1 MPVRNLTAL
10 SLLAAL
16 LPLSP
21 YGHGAMEDAVDV
33 LAAGRLSAVS
43 IGALSTN
50 RTSTVALEA
59 SADVS
64 ADLSVAGT
72 ASFARGVARLPP
84 APGLPMGAHTNVGH
98 AAEGTPRPAWWTE
111 LGVLDPSAEPN
122 DFALA
127 VQGQVKWIASRAAH
141 GLGEAGALAGGSGPA
156 CSALAAAFTPSNNAL
171 PVTLGQLKATAAP
184 FWARLAELA
193 PSSAPPPW
201 AGEAAPQDFALVNVG
216 QVKAAFSFELPPP
229 QVDSDVDTD
238 GDGLTDVRERE
249 LGTDPTRTDTDGDG
263 LGDGY
268 EVAGGTNP
276 LVADTDGDGLSDGL
290 EAAYCSNPLVADTD
304 GDGLADGRE
313 AEIGTSPTRADTD
326 GDGLSDSAELA
337 AGTDPLNPDTDDDGL
352 PDGRELDLGTDPL
365 VADTDGDGVPDGWEV
380 EDGSNPLAVDT
391 DGDGLTDGEERV
403 FGSSPILADTDGD
416 GLLDP
421 EEQRLGT
428 FPDVADTDG
437 DGLTDWEEVGLV
449 RVLETNSW
457 VRADAYVFAVAR
469 SDGDA
474 LGEGAWTAPLPRPF
488 ALGGA
493 VYDRVVLD
501 VDGKVHLVPTNGTP
515 VQAGGPPGADG
526 LESGTGDIV
535 VAPYWGDLELRPD
548 PVRGI
553 SPSIRVGRC
562 DSNDLAVVEYQ
573 SVGLAGGADGDA
585 ALICQIVLQ
594 EGKDFPIRF
603 CYRSVPPASNA
614 SGIVV
619 GVFDRSRPG
628 RAGGAVRQEL
638 VWSRDGGVDVGGG
651 LSLGFRLGTGTDPT
665 RADTDGDGLEDGAEV
680 AAGTDPLNPDTD
692 GDGLPDGAEVESGA
706 SPFLADT
713 DGDGMPDAWEV
724 RHGLNP
730 NRAADAG
737 LDADNDGLPNLR
749 EFQLGTSPVLRDTDG
764 DGIPDRD
771 EVDRL
776 GTSPVL
782 VDTDGDGLDD
792 GYEQLNGLSMLDP
805 DTDHDGLPD
814 GWEVRYGFDPK
825 KAEGAGSGTGDSDLD
840 GLSNVQ
846 EYALGTSPRAM
857 DTDGDGLDD
866 GEEVGCLRRWID
878 DGDPLAV
885 AGTDGWTAVGTRDDQ
900 CVGGTVLA
908 FGEPLKFRGGRLD
921 GVLCQ
926 WSGVLLV
933 GDDADLSAP
942 VPDTPADLSAA
953 GNVSGAALVVAPF
966 WRARRVGDPPL
977 SVSAFRRGP
986 AGNPE
991 YAVRYDGYLAD
1002 GTNALSFQV
1011 TLSFTGGVFRC
1022 AKIQY
1027 SPDRPVWEGTNA
1039 SVGARN
1045 NLAGKGWS
1053 ACFRTP
1059 FLLSRYDALHFFP
1072 GLGTDPLVAD
1082 TDGDGLADGAELA
1095 LGADPL
1101 QPDTDGDGMDDG
1113 WEARHGLDPAVA
1125 DSPDADP
1132 DGDGLTNA
1140 EECVWGTDPL
1150 NPDTDGDGVPDGVEV
1165 GVVPRGGGSAVAAR
1179 VAPRSSTGPGYSD
1192 PTDPDDNGEPGSRVL
1207 AVVRFGDPSGSHS
1220 EKYRLEV
1227 SCVSGGGGSLS
1238 RINQNYGVC
1247 ESQPLLL
1254 VPGGVYEIRLHHAGT
1269 DPQWGTPDYD
1279 YELVLVESPAGA
1291 VLRDP
1296 SGLFGSHYDVGAG
1309 SFGAGRVAR
1318 LYVPDADGKFPGGG
1332 GGGGGGGGQGGGGGG
1347 GGDDGDDDDG
1357 DAPPSW
1363 PPDGDDDESSSQP
1376 PDDPPKDPEDDD
1388 PPTSAPKLK
1397 VTFNGERESVVGSG
1411 GTATPAQFSLTASG
1425 GGRAATLQITAEG
1438 LERVRDAER
1447 GGNVFISSTPVSV
1460 PARQPYEKTFSCT
1473 GAVPGVVRIT
1483 CTLTPSGATIPLTR
1497 TAALYVLGE
1506 PRLVFDY
1513 DRDGKIDAAD
1523 TAKARDG
1530 RTTFRFWV
1538 NDDSDGGDVC
1548 SGRDYTDDRPGGP
1561 LLPDHLDFWVNGRRD
1576 LVDFAPVW
1584 IDLSDV
1590 FPAGVPARFRDGV
1603 EWKLRSPCLNAVWTS
1618 LGPGEAGSF
1627 QRTES
1632 GDGGFGPSLA
1642 RPARR
1647 AWTVSLSE
1655 GVSLAKKAP
1664 AFERLLRG
1672 GEGGVFLV
1680 EGSREGTELAVEGTF
1695 RAGGSSR
1702 QVADGRA
1709 KVNVSSVSKMYRRL
1723 NLRAAIP
1730 GGEEDGEE
1738 SLGNPENWPDAER
1751 GSPGH
1756 VVLVHG
1762 FNVNPEEAE
1771 SAAAETFKRLWQ
1783 SGLDSAFTSV
1793 TWFGNEGQFDTY
1805 VLGTVSLA
1813 YYANALHAFETAPFL
1828 ARRLNA
1834 LPGPKTVVA
1843 HSLGN
1848 VLVSSA
1854 IKDHGLACARYC
1866 MLNAAV
1872 ASEAYDGGARSA
1884 GMVDP
1889 EWVNVPP
1896 RFRATGWHAL
1906 FDGEAFAGDLRRTL
1920 AWRGRFAGIPNA
1932 VNFYSASED
1941 VVGNVLSGSVVA
1953 AQSVWVA
1960 QERLKGTVAMW
1971 ALDVVPGSSIVCEGG
1986 WGVNARYA
1994 VDSCWYVSGPG
2005 FKTNMVHGMSD
2016 VQAITNSLFTPFG
2029 IEEEGMRGTAVF
2041 TGAGS
2046 AHGALSHRDWLRA
2059 RFLAD
2064 AIPAESGAVGANA
2077 LGVSGITDVQLDAD
2091 CIANTDK
2098 WPAKRKSSENGVV
2111 RFRWEHSDFKN
2122 VAYFFVYK
2130 LFDRIVG
2137 KNSN

>member
-1 MPVRNLTAL
+1 MPMRNLTAL

-21 YGHGAMEDAVDV
+21 YSHGEVEDAVDV

-72 ASFARGVARLPP
+72 ASFARGVAHLPP

-216 QVKAAFSFELPPP
+216 QVKAAFSFELPLP

-304 GDGLADGRE
+304 GDGLLDGRE

-391 DGDGLTDGEERV
+391 DGDGLTDGEERE

-594 EGKDFPIRF
+594 EGTDFPIRF

-638 VWSRDGGVDVGGG
+638 VWSRDGGVDVEGG

-730 NRAADAG
+730 NRAADADF
-737 LDADNDGLPNLR
+737 DADRDGLSNLR

-764 DGIPDRD
+764 GGISDRD
-771 EVDRL
+771 EISD
-776 GTSPVL
+776 GTDPTL

-792 GYEQLNGLSMLDP
+792 GYERQNCLSATNP
-805 DTDHDGLPD
+805 DSDYDGLPD
-814 GWEVRYGFDPK
+814 GWEVRYGLNPRDPTG
-825 KAEGAGSGTGDSDLD
+825 EDGGARDYDGD
-840 GLSNVQ
+840 GLSNAQ
-846 EYALGTSPRAM
+846 EYALGTNPRVR
-857 DTDGDGLDD
+857 DTDGDGVDD
-866 GEEVGCLRRWID
+866 GEEVGCLRTRARLPQEE
-878 DGDPLAV
+878 PLAV
-885 AGTDGWTAVGTRDDQ
+885 AGADGWTPVEAWDDPEA
-900 CVGGTVLA
+900 GGVVFA
-908 FGEPLKFRGGRLD
+908 FDEPLRLHREWMD

-926 WSGVLLV
+926 WNGVLLL
-933 GDDADLSAP
+933 GAGGAALSGPAPDA
-942 VPDTPADLSAA
+942 PADLSA
-953 GNVSGAALVVAPF
+953 GPVSDAALVVAPL
-966 WRARRVGDPPL
+966 WRARAEDDPLPA
-977 SVSAFRRGP
+977 VSAFRRGP
-986 AGNPE
+986 AGSPQ
-991 YAVRYDGYLAD
+991 YAVRYDGYPVG
-1002 GTNALSFQV
+1002 GTNAVSFQA
-1011 TLSFTGGVFRC
+1011 TFSFTCGVFRC
-1022 AKIQY
+1022 AEVAY
-1027 SPDRPVWEGTNA
+1027 GPDVPVWSGTNA
-1039 SVGARN
+1039 SVGVRD
-1045 NLAGKGWS
+1045 NLAGRGWS
-1053 ACFRTP
+1053 ECFFRP
-1059 FLLSRYDALHFFP
+1059 VSLPEVRCRQFFP

-1165 GVVPRGGGSAVAAR
+1165 TGGGIPLWR
-1179 VAPRSSTGPGYSD
+1179 VR
-1192 PTDPDDNGEPGSRVL
+1192 
-1207 AVVRFGDPSGSHS
+1207 
-1220 EKYRLEV
+1220 
-1227 SCVSGGGGSLS
+1227 
-1238 RINQNYGVC
+1238 
-1247 ESQPLLL
+1247 
-1254 VPGGVYEIRLHHAGT
+1254 
-1269 DPQWGTPDYD
+1269 
-1279 YELVLVESPAGA
+1279 AGA
-1291 VLRDP
+1291 ASP
-1296 SGLFGSHYDVGAG
+1296 IPPGPCGAPTRTRT
-1309 SFGAGRVAR
+1309 A
-1318 LYVPDADGKFPGGG
+1318 FP
-1332 GGGGGGGGQGGGGGG
+1332 
-1347 GGDDGDDDDG
+1347 
-1357 DAPPSW
+1357 
-1363 PPDGDDDESSSQP
+1363 
-1376 PDDPPKDPEDDD
+1376 
-1388 PPTSAPKLK
+1388 TH
-1397 VTFNGERESVVGSG
+1397 GSG
-1411 GTATPAQFSLTASG
+1411 GTASTRATPPTP
-1425 GGRAATLQITAEG
+1425 R
-1438 LERVRDAER
+1438 
-1447 GGNVFISSTPVSV
+1447 STP
-1460 PARQPYEKTFSCT
+1460 T
-1473 GAVPGVVRIT
+1473 
-1483 CTLTPSGATIPLTR
+1483 
-1497 TAALYVLGE
+1497 
-1506 PRLVFDY
+1506 
-1513 DRDGKIDAAD
+1513 
-1523 TAKARDG
+1523 
-1530 RTTFRFWV
+1530 
-1538 NDDSDGGDVC
+1538 
-1548 SGRDYTDDRPGGP
+1548 
-1561 LLPDHLDFWVNGRRD
+1561 
-1576 LVDFAPVW
+1576 
-1584 IDLSDV
+1584 
-1590 FPAGVPARFRDGV
+1590 
-1603 EWKLRSPCLNAVWTS
+1603 
-1618 LGPGEAGSF
+1618 
-1627 QRTES
+1627 
-1632 GDGGFGPSLA
+1632 
-1642 RPARR
+1642 
-1647 AWTVSLSE
+1647 
-1655 GVSLAKKAP
+1655 
-1664 AFERLLRG
+1664 
-1672 GEGGVFLV
+1672 
-1680 EGSREGTELAVEGTF
+1680 
-1695 RAGGSSR
+1695 
-1702 QVADGRA
+1702 
-1709 KVNVSSVSKMYRRL
+1709 
-1723 NLRAAIP
+1723 
-1730 GGEEDGEE
+1730 
-1738 SLGNPENWPDAER
+1738 
-1751 GSPGH
+1751 
-1756 VVLVHG
+1756 
-1762 FNVNPEEAE
+1762 
-1771 SAAAETFKRLWQ
+1771 
-1783 SGLDSAFTSV
+1783 
-1793 TWFGNEGQFDTY
+1793 
-1805 VLGTVSLA
+1805 GTVSPTWR
-1813 YYANALHAFETAPFL
+1813 NTSTA
-1828 ARRLNA
+1828 RCR
-1834 LPGPKTVVA
+1834 
-1843 HSLGN
+1843 
-1848 VLVSSA
+1848 
-1854 IKDHGLACARYC
+1854 
-1866 MLNAAV
+1866 
-1872 ASEAYDGGARSA
+1872 ASG
-1884 GMVDP
+1884 
-1889 EWVNVPP
+1889 
-1896 RFRATGWHAL
+1896 T
-1906 FDGEAFAGDLRRTL
+1906 RT
-1920 AWRGRFAGIPNA
+1920 
-1932 VNFYSASED
+1932 
-1941 VVGNVLSGSVVA
+1941 
-1953 AQSVWVA
+1953 
-1960 QERLKGTVAMW
+1960 
-1971 ALDVVPGSSIVCEGG
+1971 
-1986 WGVNARYA
+1986 
-1994 VDSCWYVSGPG
+1994 
-2005 FKTNMVHGMSD
+2005 
-2016 VQAITNSLFTPFG
+2016 
-2029 IEEEGMRGTAVF
+2029 GTAWTTGRRCGGVPTRTTRP
-2041 TGAGS
+2041 TGAPRLPS
-2046 AHGALSHRDWLRA
+2046 TPGAS
-2059 RFLAD
+2059 
-2064 AIPAESGAVGANA
+2064 
-2077 LGVSGITDVQLDAD
+2077 
-2091 CIANTDK
+2091 
-2098 WPAKRKSSENGVV
+2098 
-2111 RFRWEHSDFKN
+2111 
-2122 VAYFFVYK
+2122 
-2130 LFDRIVG
+2130 
-2137 KNSN
+2137 

>member
-1 MPVRNLTAL
+1 MPMRNLTTL

-21 YGHGAMEDAVDV
+21 YGHGAMEDTVDV

-84 APGLPMGAHTNVGH
+84 APGLPMGAHTNVGRT
-98 AAEGTPRPAWWTE
+98 AEGTPRPAWWTE

-290 EAAYCSNPLVADTD
+290 EAAYCTNPLVADTD
-304 GDGLADGRE
+304 GDGLLDGRE

-391 DGDGLTDGEERV
+391 DGDGLTDGEERE

-416 GLLDP
+416 GIPDP

-437 DGLTDWEEVGLV
+437 DGL
-449 RVLETNSW
+449 
-457 VRADAYVFAVAR
+457 
-469 SDGDA
+469 SDGREA
-474 LGEGAWTAPLPRPF
+474 
-488 ALGGA
+488 
-493 VYDRVVLD
+493 
-501 VDGKVHLVPTNGTP
+501 
-515 VQAGGPPGADG
+515 
-526 LESGTGDIV
+526 
-535 VAPYWGDLELRPD
+535 EL
-548 PVRGI
+548 
-553 SPSIRVGRC
+553 
-562 DSNDLAVVEYQ
+562 
-573 SVGLAGGADGDA
+573 
-585 ALICQIVLQ
+585 
-594 EGKDFPIRF
+594 
-603 CYRSVPPASNA
+603 
-614 SGIVV
+614 
-619 GVFDRSRPG
+619 
-628 RAGGAVRQEL
+628 
-638 VWSRDGGVDVGGG
+638 
-651 LSLGFRLGTGTDPT
+651 GTDPT

-730 NRAADAG
+730 NRAADAV

-814 GWEVRYGFDPK
+814 GWEVRYSFDPK

-878 DGDPLAV
+878 DGAPLAV

-1059 FLLSRYDALHFFP
+1059 FLLSRCDALHFFP

-1082 TDGDGLADGAELA
+1082 TDGDGL
-1095 LGADPL
+1095 
-1101 QPDTDGDGMDDG
+1101 
-1113 WEARHGLDPAVA
+1113 
-1125 DSPDADP
+1125 
-1132 DGDGLTNA
+1132 
-1140 EECVWGTDPL
+1140 
-1150 NPDTDGDGVPDGVEV
+1150 
-1165 GVVPRGGGSAVAAR
+1165 
-1179 VAPRSSTGPGYSD
+1179 
-1192 PTDPDDNGEPGSRVL
+1192 
-1207 AVVRFGDPSGSHS
+1207 
-1220 EKYRLEV
+1220 
-1227 SCVSGGGGSLS
+1227 
-1238 RINQNYGVC
+1238 
-1247 ESQPLLL
+1247 
-1254 VPGGVYEIRLHHAGT
+1254 
-1269 DPQWGTPDYD
+1269 
-1279 YELVLVESPAGA
+1279 
-1291 VLRDP
+1291 
-1296 SGLFGSHYDVGAG
+1296 
-1309 SFGAGRVAR
+1309 
-1318 LYVPDADGKFPGGG
+1318 
-1332 GGGGGGGGQGGGGGG
+1332 
-1347 GGDDGDDDDG
+1347 
-1357 DAPPSW
+1357 
-1363 PPDGDDDESSSQP
+1363 
-1376 PDDPPKDPEDDD
+1376 
-1388 PPTSAPKLK
+1388 
-1397 VTFNGERESVVGSG
+1397 
-1411 GTATPAQFSLTASG
+1411 
-1425 GGRAATLQITAEG
+1425 
-1438 LERVRDAER
+1438 
-1447 GGNVFISSTPVSV
+1447 
-1460 PARQPYEKTFSCT
+1460 
-1473 GAVPGVVRIT
+1473 
-1483 CTLTPSGATIPLTR
+1483 
-1497 TAALYVLGE
+1497 
-1506 PRLVFDY
+1506 
-1513 DRDGKIDAAD
+1513 
-1523 TAKARDG
+1523 
-1530 RTTFRFWV
+1530 
-1538 NDDSDGGDVC
+1538 
-1548 SGRDYTDDRPGGP
+1548 
-1561 LLPDHLDFWVNGRRD
+1561 
-1576 LVDFAPVW
+1576 
-1584 IDLSDV
+1584 
-1590 FPAGVPARFRDGV
+1590 
-1603 EWKLRSPCLNAVWTS
+1603 
-1618 LGPGEAGSF
+1618 
-1627 QRTES
+1627 
-1632 GDGGFGPSLA
+1632 
-1642 RPARR
+1642 
-1647 AWTVSLSE
+1647 
-1655 GVSLAKKAP
+1655 
-1664 AFERLLRG
+1664 
-1672 GEGGVFLV
+1672 
-1680 EGSREGTELAVEGTF
+1680 
-1695 RAGGSSR
+1695 
-1702 QVADGRA
+1702 ADGRA

-1730 GGEEDGEE
+1730 GGKADGEE
-1738 SLGNPENWPDAER
+1738 SLGDPENWPDAEH

-1941 VVGNVLSGSVVA
+1941 VVGNVLSGRVVA

-2029 IEEEGMRGTAVF
+2029 IEEEGMHGTAVF

-2046 AHGALSHRDWLRA
+2046 AHGDLSHRDWLRA

-2064 AIPAESGAVGANA
+2064 AIPAESGAAGANHINA
-2077 LGVSGITDVQLDAD
+2077 FGANGNVRLDAD

>member
-1 MPVRNLTAL
+1 MPMRNLTAL

-21 YGHGAMEDAVDV
+21 YSHGAMEDAVDV

-84 APGLPMGAHTNVGH
+84 APGLPMGAHTNVGRT
-98 AAEGTPRPAWWTE
+98 AEGTPRPAWWTE

-304 GDGLADGRE
+304 GDGLLDGRE

-391 DGDGLTDGEERV
+391 DGDGLTDGEERE

-416 GLLDP
+416 GIPDP

-437 DGLTDWEEVGLV
+437 DGL
-449 RVLETNSW
+449 
-457 VRADAYVFAVAR
+457 
-469 SDGDA
+469 SDGREA
-474 LGEGAWTAPLPRPF
+474 
-488 ALGGA
+488 
-493 VYDRVVLD
+493 
-501 VDGKVHLVPTNGTP
+501 
-515 VQAGGPPGADG
+515 
-526 LESGTGDIV
+526 
-535 VAPYWGDLELRPD
+535 EL
-548 PVRGI
+548 
-553 SPSIRVGRC
+553 
-562 DSNDLAVVEYQ
+562 
-573 SVGLAGGADGDA
+573 
-585 ALICQIVLQ
+585 
-594 EGKDFPIRF
+594 
-603 CYRSVPPASNA
+603 
-614 SGIVV
+614 
-619 GVFDRSRPG
+619 
-628 RAGGAVRQEL
+628 
-638 VWSRDGGVDVGGG
+638 
-651 LSLGFRLGTGTDPT
+651 GTDPT

-814 GWEVRYGFDPK
+814 GWEVRYSFDPK

-878 DGDPLAV
+878 DGAPLAV

-1059 FLLSRYDALHFFP
+1059 FLLSRCDALHFFP

-1332 GGGGGGGGQGGGGGG
+1332 QGGGGGG

-1357 DAPPSW
+1357 DADAPPSW

-1483 CTLTPSGATIPLTR
+1483 CTLTPNGATIPLTR
-1497 TAALYVLGE
+1497 TATLYVLGE

-1523 TAKARDG
+1523 TTKARSG

-1632 GDGGFGPSLA
+1632 AGDGGFGPSLA

-1695 RAGGSSR
+1695 RAGGSDR

-1738 SLGNPENWPDAER
+1738 SLGDPENWPDAEH

-1872 ASEAYDGGARSA
+1872 ASEAYDEGARSA
-1884 GMVDP
+1884 GMVDL

-2029 IEEEGMRGTAVF
+2029 IEEEGMHGTAVF

-2046 AHGALSHRDWLRA
+2046 AHGALTHREWLRA

-2091 CIANTDK
+2091 CIANADK
-2098 WPAKRKSSENGVV
+2098 WPKKKNGNPV
-2111 RFRWEHSDFKN
+2111 WEHSDFKN
-2122 VAYFFVYK
+2122 VAYFFVYG
-2130 LFDRIVG
+2130 LFDRLVG

>member
-84 APGLPMGAHTNVGH
+84 APGLPMGAHTNVGRT
-98 AAEGTPRPAWWTE
+98 AEGTPRPAWWTE

-304 GDGLADGRE
+304 GDGLLDGRE

-391 DGDGLTDGEERV
+391 DGDGLTDGEERE

-416 GLLDP
+416 GIPDP

-437 DGLTDWEEVGLV
+437 DGL
-449 RVLETNSW
+449 
-457 VRADAYVFAVAR
+457 
-469 SDGDA
+469 SDGREA
-474 LGEGAWTAPLPRPF
+474 
-488 ALGGA
+488 
-493 VYDRVVLD
+493 
-501 VDGKVHLVPTNGTP
+501 
-515 VQAGGPPGADG
+515 
-526 LESGTGDIV
+526 
-535 VAPYWGDLELRPD
+535 EL
-548 PVRGI
+548 
-553 SPSIRVGRC
+553 
-562 DSNDLAVVEYQ
+562 
-573 SVGLAGGADGDA
+573 
-585 ALICQIVLQ
+585 
-594 EGKDFPIRF
+594 
-603 CYRSVPPASNA
+603 
-614 SGIVV
+614 
-619 GVFDRSRPG
+619 
-628 RAGGAVRQEL
+628 
-638 VWSRDGGVDVGGG
+638 
-651 LSLGFRLGTGTDPT
+651 GTDPT

-814 GWEVRYGFDPK
+814 GWEVRYSFDPK

-878 DGDPLAV
+878 DGAPLAV

-1059 FLLSRYDALHFFP
+1059 FLLSRCDALHFFP

-1113 WEARHGLDPAVA
+1113 WEARYGLDPAVA

-1357 DAPPSW
+1357 DADAPPSW

-1483 CTLTPSGATIPLTR
+1483 CTLTPNGATIPLTR
-1497 TAALYVLGE
+1497 TATLYVLGE

-1730 GGEEDGEE
+1730 GGEADGEE
-1738 SLGNPENWPDAER
+1738 SFGDPENWPDAEH

-2029 IEEEGMRGTAVF
+2029 IEEEGMHGTAVF

>member
-1 MPVRNLTAL
+1 MPMRNLTAL

-21 YGHGAMEDAVDV
+21 YGHGEVEDAVDV

-64 ADLSVAGT
+64 ADLSVART

-304 GDGLADGRE
+304 GDGLLDGRE
-313 AEIGTSPTRADTD
+313 AEIGTSPMRADTD

-391 DGDGLTDGEERV
+391 DGDGLTDGEERE

-416 GLLDP
+416 GIPDP

-437 DGLTDWEEVGLV
+437 DGL
-449 RVLETNSW
+449 
-457 VRADAYVFAVAR
+457 
-469 SDGDA
+469 SDGREA
-474 LGEGAWTAPLPRPF
+474 
-488 ALGGA
+488 
-493 VYDRVVLD
+493 
-501 VDGKVHLVPTNGTP
+501 
-515 VQAGGPPGADG
+515 
-526 LESGTGDIV
+526 
-535 VAPYWGDLELRPD
+535 EL
-548 PVRGI
+548 
-553 SPSIRVGRC
+553 
-562 DSNDLAVVEYQ
+562 
-573 SVGLAGGADGDA
+573 
-585 ALICQIVLQ
+585 
-594 EGKDFPIRF
+594 
-603 CYRSVPPASNA
+603 
-614 SGIVV
+614 
-619 GVFDRSRPG
+619 
-628 RAGGAVRQEL
+628 
-638 VWSRDGGVDVGGG
+638 
-651 LSLGFRLGTGTDPT
+651 GTDPT

-814 GWEVRYGFDPK
+814 GWEVRYSFDPK

-878 DGDPLAV
+878 DGAPLAV

-1059 FLLSRYDALHFFP
+1059 FLLSRCDALHFFP

-1082 TDGDGLADGAELA
+1082 TDGDGL
-1095 LGADPL
+1095 
-1101 QPDTDGDGMDDG
+1101 
-1113 WEARHGLDPAVA
+1113 
-1125 DSPDADP
+1125 
-1132 DGDGLTNA
+1132 
-1140 EECVWGTDPL
+1140 
-1150 NPDTDGDGVPDGVEV
+1150 
-1165 GVVPRGGGSAVAAR
+1165 
-1179 VAPRSSTGPGYSD
+1179 
-1192 PTDPDDNGEPGSRVL
+1192 
-1207 AVVRFGDPSGSHS
+1207 
-1220 EKYRLEV
+1220 
-1227 SCVSGGGGSLS
+1227 
-1238 RINQNYGVC
+1238 
-1247 ESQPLLL
+1247 
-1254 VPGGVYEIRLHHAGT
+1254 
-1269 DPQWGTPDYD
+1269 
-1279 YELVLVESPAGA
+1279 
-1291 VLRDP
+1291 
-1296 SGLFGSHYDVGAG
+1296 
-1309 SFGAGRVAR
+1309 
-1318 LYVPDADGKFPGGG
+1318 
-1332 GGGGGGGGQGGGGGG
+1332 
-1347 GGDDGDDDDG
+1347 
-1357 DAPPSW
+1357 
-1363 PPDGDDDESSSQP
+1363 
-1376 PDDPPKDPEDDD
+1376 
-1388 PPTSAPKLK
+1388 
-1397 VTFNGERESVVGSG
+1397 
-1411 GTATPAQFSLTASG
+1411 
-1425 GGRAATLQITAEG
+1425 
-1438 LERVRDAER
+1438 
-1447 GGNVFISSTPVSV
+1447 
-1460 PARQPYEKTFSCT
+1460 
-1473 GAVPGVVRIT
+1473 
-1483 CTLTPSGATIPLTR
+1483 
-1497 TAALYVLGE
+1497 
-1506 PRLVFDY
+1506 
-1513 DRDGKIDAAD
+1513 
-1523 TAKARDG
+1523 
-1530 RTTFRFWV
+1530 
-1538 NDDSDGGDVC
+1538 
-1548 SGRDYTDDRPGGP
+1548 
-1561 LLPDHLDFWVNGRRD
+1561 
-1576 LVDFAPVW
+1576 
-1584 IDLSDV
+1584 
-1590 FPAGVPARFRDGV
+1590 
-1603 EWKLRSPCLNAVWTS
+1603 
-1618 LGPGEAGSF
+1618 
-1627 QRTES
+1627 
-1632 GDGGFGPSLA
+1632 
-1642 RPARR
+1642 
-1647 AWTVSLSE
+1647 
-1655 GVSLAKKAP
+1655 
-1664 AFERLLRG
+1664 
-1672 GEGGVFLV
+1672 
-1680 EGSREGTELAVEGTF
+1680 
-1695 RAGGSSR
+1695 
-1702 QVADGRA
+1702 ADGRA

-1906 FDGEAFAGDLRRTL
+1906 FDGEVFAGDLRRTL

-1941 VVGNVLSGSVVA
+1941 VVGNVLSGRVVA

-2029 IEEEGMRGTAVF
+2029 IEEEGMHGTAVF

-2091 CIANTDK
+2091 CMANADK
-2098 WPAKRKSSENGVV
+2098 WPKKKNGNPV
-2111 RFRWEHSDFKN
+2111 WEHSDFKN
-2122 VAYFFVYK
+2122 VAYFFVYG
-2130 LFDRIVG
+2130 LFDRLVG

>member
-72 ASFARGVARLPP
+72 ASFARGVAHLPP

-304 GDGLADGRE
+304 GDGLLDGRE

-391 DGDGLTDGEERV
+391 DGDGLTDGEERE

-416 GLLDP
+416 GIPDP

-437 DGLTDWEEVGLV
+437 DGL
-449 RVLETNSW
+449 
-457 VRADAYVFAVAR
+457 
-469 SDGDA
+469 SDGREA
-474 LGEGAWTAPLPRPF
+474 
-488 ALGGA
+488 
-493 VYDRVVLD
+493 
-501 VDGKVHLVPTNGTP
+501 
-515 VQAGGPPGADG
+515 
-526 LESGTGDIV
+526 
-535 VAPYWGDLELRPD
+535 EL
-548 PVRGI
+548 
-553 SPSIRVGRC
+553 
-562 DSNDLAVVEYQ
+562 
-573 SVGLAGGADGDA
+573 
-585 ALICQIVLQ
+585 
-594 EGKDFPIRF
+594 
-603 CYRSVPPASNA
+603 
-614 SGIVV
+614 
-619 GVFDRSRPG
+619 
-628 RAGGAVRQEL
+628 
-638 VWSRDGGVDVGGG
+638 
-651 LSLGFRLGTGTDPT
+651 GTDPT

-737 LDADNDGLPNLR
+737 LDADNDGLSNLR

-814 GWEVRYGFDPK
+814 GWEVRYSFDPK

-866 GEEVGCLRRWID
+866 GEEIGCLRRWID

-908 FGEPLKFRGGRLD
+908 FGESLKFRGGRLD

-1011 TLSFTGGVFRC
+1011 TFSFTGGVFRC

-1140 EECVWGTDPL
+1140 EECVWGTNPL

-1347 GGDDGDDDDG
+1347 QGGGGGGGGDDGDDDDG
-1357 DAPPSW
+1357 DADAPPSW

-1425 GGRAATLQITAEG
+1425 GGRAATLQVTAEG

-1447 GGNVFISSTPVSV
+1447 GGNVFISSTPVPV

-1483 CTLTPSGATIPLTR
+1483 CTLTPNGATIPLTR
-1497 TAALYVLGE
+1497 TATLYVLGE

-1548 SGRDYTDDRPGGP
+1548 SGNDYTDDRPGGP

-2029 IEEEGMRGTAVF
+2029 IEEEGMHGTAVF

>member
-1 MPVRNLTAL
+1 MPMRNLTTL
-10 SLLAAL
+10 SLLVAL

-21 YGHGAMEDAVDV
+21 YSHGAMEDAVDV

-64 ADLSVAGT
+64 ADLSVART

-84 APGLPMGAHTNVGH
+84 APGLPMGAHTNVGRT
-98 AAEGTPRPAWWTE
+98 AEGTPRPAWWTE

-304 GDGLADGRE
+304 GDGLLDGRE

-391 DGDGLTDGEERV
+391 DGDGLTDGEERE

-416 GLLDP
+416 GIPDP

-437 DGLTDWEEVGLV
+437 DGL
-449 RVLETNSW
+449 
-457 VRADAYVFAVAR
+457 
-469 SDGDA
+469 SDGREA
-474 LGEGAWTAPLPRPF
+474 
-488 ALGGA
+488 
-493 VYDRVVLD
+493 
-501 VDGKVHLVPTNGTP
+501 
-515 VQAGGPPGADG
+515 
-526 LESGTGDIV
+526 
-535 VAPYWGDLELRPD
+535 EL
-548 PVRGI
+548 
-553 SPSIRVGRC
+553 
-562 DSNDLAVVEYQ
+562 
-573 SVGLAGGADGDA
+573 
-585 ALICQIVLQ
+585 
-594 EGKDFPIRF
+594 
-603 CYRSVPPASNA
+603 
-614 SGIVV
+614 
-619 GVFDRSRPG
+619 
-628 RAGGAVRQEL
+628 
-638 VWSRDGGVDVGGG
+638 
-651 LSLGFRLGTGTDPT
+651 GTDPT

-814 GWEVRYGFDPK
+814 GWEVRYSFDPK

-878 DGDPLAV
+878 DGAPLAV

-900 CVGGTVLA
+900 CVGGTVFA

-1059 FLLSRYDALHFFP
+1059 FLLSRCDALHFFP

-1179 VAPRSSTGPGYSD
+1179 VAPRSSTEPGYSD

-1332 GGGGGGGGQGGGGGG
+1332 QGGGGGG

-1357 DAPPSW
+1357 DADAPPSW

-1483 CTLTPSGATIPLTR
+1483 CTLTPNGATIPLTR
-1497 TAALYVLGE
+1497 TATLYVLGE

-1523 TAKARDG
+1523 TAKARSG

-1738 SLGNPENWPDAER
+1738 SLGDPENWPDAEH

-2029 IEEEGMRGTAVF
+2029 IEEEGMHGTAVF

-2046 AHGALSHRDWLRA
+2046 AHGALTHREWLRA

-2091 CIANTDK
+2091 CIANADK
-2098 WPAKRKSSENGVV
+2098 WPKKKNGNPV
-2111 RFRWEHSDFKN
+2111 WEHSDFKN
-2122 VAYFFVYK
+2122 VAYFFVYG
-2130 LFDRIVG
+2130 LFDRLVG

>member
-1 MPVRNLTAL
+1 MPMRNLTAL

-201 AGEAAPQDFALVNVG
+201 AGEAAQQDFALVNVG
-216 QVKAAFSFELPPP
+216 QVKAAFSFELPSP

-304 GDGLADGRE
+304 GDGLLDGRE

-391 DGDGLTDGEERV
+391 DGDGLTDGEERE

-416 GLLDP
+416 GIPDP

-437 DGLTDWEEVGLV
+437 DGL
-449 RVLETNSW
+449 
-457 VRADAYVFAVAR
+457 
-469 SDGDA
+469 SDGREA
-474 LGEGAWTAPLPRPF
+474 
-488 ALGGA
+488 
-493 VYDRVVLD
+493 
-501 VDGKVHLVPTNGTP
+501 
-515 VQAGGPPGADG
+515 
-526 LESGTGDIV
+526 
-535 VAPYWGDLELRPD
+535 EL
-548 PVRGI
+548 
-553 SPSIRVGRC
+553 
-562 DSNDLAVVEYQ
+562 
-573 SVGLAGGADGDA
+573 
-585 ALICQIVLQ
+585 
-594 EGKDFPIRF
+594 
-603 CYRSVPPASNA
+603 
-614 SGIVV
+614 
-619 GVFDRSRPG
+619 
-628 RAGGAVRQEL
+628 
-638 VWSRDGGVDVGGG
+638 
-651 LSLGFRLGTGTDPT
+651 GTDPT

-730 NRAADAG
+730 NRAADADF
-737 LDADNDGLPNLR
+737 DADRDGLSNLR

-814 GWEVRYGFDPK
+814 GWEVRYSFDPK

-1332 GGGGGGGGQGGGGGG
+1332 GGGGGGQGG

-1357 DAPPSW
+1357 DADAPPSW

-1425 GGRAATLQITAEG
+1425 GGRTATLQITAEG

-2029 IEEEGMRGTAVF
+2029 IEEEGMHGTAVF

-2091 CIANTDK
+2091 CIANADK
-2098 WPAKRKSSENGVV
+2098 WPKKKNGNPV
-2111 RFRWEHSDFKN
+2111 WEHSDFKN
-2122 VAYFFVYK
+2122 VAYFFVYG
-2130 LFDRIVG
+2130 LFDRLVG

>member
-1 MPVRNLTAL
+1 MPMRNLTTL

-84 APGLPMGAHTNVGH
+84 APGLPMGAHTNVGRT
-98 AAEGTPRPAWWTE
+98 AEGTPRPAWWTE

-304 GDGLADGRE
+304 GDGLLDGRE

-391 DGDGLTDGEERV
+391 DGDGLTDGEERE

-416 GLLDP
+416 GIPDP

-437 DGLTDWEEVGLV
+437 DGL
-449 RVLETNSW
+449 
-457 VRADAYVFAVAR
+457 
-469 SDGDA
+469 SDGREA
-474 LGEGAWTAPLPRPF
+474 
-488 ALGGA
+488 
-493 VYDRVVLD
+493 
-501 VDGKVHLVPTNGTP
+501 
-515 VQAGGPPGADG
+515 
-526 LESGTGDIV
+526 
-535 VAPYWGDLELRPD
+535 EL
-548 PVRGI
+548 
-553 SPSIRVGRC
+553 
-562 DSNDLAVVEYQ
+562 
-573 SVGLAGGADGDA
+573 
-585 ALICQIVLQ
+585 
-594 EGKDFPIRF
+594 
-603 CYRSVPPASNA
+603 
-614 SGIVV
+614 
-619 GVFDRSRPG
+619 
-628 RAGGAVRQEL
+628 
-638 VWSRDGGVDVGGG
+638 
-651 LSLGFRLGTGTDPT
+651 GTDPT

-814 GWEVRYGFDPK
+814 GWEVRYSFDPK

-878 DGDPLAV
+878 DGAPLAV

-908 FGEPLKFRGGRLD
+908 FGESLKFRGGRLD

-933 GDDADLSAP
+933 GDDADLSAA

-1059 FLLSRYDALHFFP
+1059 FLLSRCDALHFFP

-1357 DAPPSW
+1357 DADAPPSW

-1483 CTLTPSGATIPLTR
+1483 CTLTPNGATIPLTR
-1497 TAALYVLGE
+1497 TATLYVLGE

-1695 RAGGSSR
+1695 RAGGSDR

-1709 KVNVSSVSKMYRRL
+1709 KVNISSVSKMYRRL

-1872 ASEAYDGGARSA
+1872 ASEAYDEGARSA

-2029 IEEEGMRGTAVF
+2029 IEEEGMHGTAVF

-2064 AIPAESGAVGANA
+2064 AIPAESGAAGANHINA
-2077 LGVSGITDVQLDAD
+2077 FGANGNVRLDAD

>member
-1 MPVRNLTAL
+1 MPMRNLTAL

-21 YGHGAMEDAVDV
+21 YSHGEAEDAVDV

-43 IGALSTN
+43 IGALSTD
-50 RTSTVALEA
+50 RTSIVALEA
-59 SADVS
+59 SADVA
-64 ADLSVAGT
+64 ADLSVSGA
-72 ASFARGVARLPP
+72 AAFARGVARLPP
-84 APGLPMGAHTNVGH
+84 APGLPMGAHTNVGRT
-98 AAEGTPRPAWWTE
+98 AEGTPRPAWWTE

-127 VQGQVKWIASRAAH
+127 VQGQVKWIASRATH
-141 GLGEAGALAGGSGPA
+141 SLGEAGALAGGSGPS
-156 CSALAAAFTPSNNAL
+156 CSALAASFTPSNNAL

-184 FWARLAELA
+184 FWARLAELV

-201 AGEAAPQDFALVNVG
+201 AGESDPQDFALVNVG
-216 QVKAAFSFELPPP
+216 QVKAAFSFELPPS

-249 LGTDPTRTDTDGDG
+249 LGTDPTLADTDGDG

-268 EVAGGTNP
+268 EVVRGTNP

-290 EAAYCSNPLVADTD
+290 EAAYCSNPLVTDTD
-304 GDGLADGRE
+304 GDGLLDGRE
-313 AEIGTSPTRADTD
+313 AELGTSPTRADTD
-326 GDGLSDSAELA
+326 GDGLSDSAEFA

-380 EDGSNPLAVDT
+380 EDGSDPLVVDT
-391 DGDGLTDGEERV
+391 DGDGLTDGEERE

-416 GLLDP
+416 GIPDP

-437 DGLTDWEEVGLV
+437 DGLPDGREV
-449 RVLETNSW
+449 
-457 VRADAYVFAVAR
+457 
-469 SDGDA
+469 
-474 LGEGAWTAPLPRPF
+474 
-488 ALGGA
+488 
-493 VYDRVVLD
+493 
-501 VDGKVHLVPTNGTP
+501 
-515 VQAGGPPGADG
+515 
-526 LESGTGDIV
+526 
-535 VAPYWGDLELRPD
+535 EL
-548 PVRGI
+548 
-553 SPSIRVGRC
+553 
-562 DSNDLAVVEYQ
+562 
-573 SVGLAGGADGDA
+573 
-585 ALICQIVLQ
+585 
-594 EGKDFPIRF
+594 
-603 CYRSVPPASNA
+603 
-614 SGIVV
+614 
-619 GVFDRSRPG
+619 
-628 RAGGAVRQEL
+628 
-638 VWSRDGGVDVGGG
+638 
-651 LSLGFRLGTGTDPT
+651 GTDPT

-680 AAGTDPLNPDTD
+680 ALGTDPLNPDTD

-724 RHGLNP
+724 RYGLNP

-737 LDADNDGLPNLR
+737 LDADNDGLSNLR
-749 EFQLGTSPVLRDTDG
+749 EFQLGTSPILRDTDG

-814 GWEVRYGFDPK
+814 GWEVRYNFDPK
-825 KAEGAGSGTGDSDLD
+825 KAAGAGSGTGDSDFD

-878 DGDPLAV
+878 YGDPLAV
-885 AGTDGWTAVGTRDDQ
+885 AGTNGWTAVRTRDDQ
-900 CVGGTVLA
+900 YVGGTILN
-908 FGEPLKFRGGRLD
+908 FGESLKFRSERLD

-933 GDDADLSAP
+933 GEDADLSAP

-977 SVSAFRRGP
+977 SVSAFRRGS
-986 AGNPE
+986 AGSPE

-1027 SPDRPVWEGTNA
+1027 SPDTPIWEGTNA

-1053 ACFRTP
+1053 SYFRTP

-1072 GLGTDPLVAD
+1072 GTGTDPLAAD
-1082 TDGDGLADGAELA
+1082 TDGDGLADGAEPA

-1125 DSPDADP
+1125 GGADADP

-1140 EECVWGTDPL
+1140 EECVWGTDPF

-1165 GVVPRGGGSAVAAR
+1165 GAVPRGDGSAAAR
-1179 VAPRSSTGPGYSD
+1179 IAPQSTTGPGYSD
-1192 PTDPDDNGEPGSRVL
+1192 PTDPTDNGEPGSRVL

-1227 SCVSGGGGSLS
+1227 SCISGGGGSLS
-1238 RINQNYGVC
+1238 RINQNYGEC

-1254 VPGGVYEIRLHHAGT
+1254 VPGGVYAIRLHHAGT

-1296 SGLFGSHYDVGAG
+1296 SGLFGNHYDVGAG

-1332 GGGGGGGGQGGGGGG
+1332 GGGGG
-1347 GGDDGDDDDG
+1347 DGDDDDDEDG
-1357 DAPPSW
+1357 DIPPSW
-1363 PPDGDDDESSSQP
+1363 PPDDDDGESSSQP
-1376 PDDPPKDPEDDD
+1376 PDDPPEDPEDDD
-1388 PPTSAPKLK
+1388 PPASAPQLK

-1411 GTATPAQFSLTASG
+1411 GTATPAQFSVTASG
-1425 GGRAATLQITAEG
+1425 GGRAATLQITTEG

-1447 GGNVFISSTPVSV
+1447 GGNIFISSTPVSV
-1460 PARQPYEKTFSCT
+1460 PARQPYENTFSCT

-1483 CTLTPSGATIPLTR
+1483 CTLTPNGATIPLTR
-1497 TAALYVLGE
+1497 TASLYVLGE

-1548 SGRDYTDDRPGGP
+1548 SGSDYNDDRPGGH

-1590 FPAGVPARFRDGV
+1590 FPAGLPARFRDGV

-1632 GDGGFGPSLA
+1632 GDGGFGASLV

-1647 AWTVSLSE
+1647 ARTVSLSG

-1664 AFERLLRG
+1664 AFARLLRS

-1702 QVADGRA
+1702 RVADGRA
-1709 KVNVSSVSKMYRRL
+1709 KLNISSVSKMYRRL

-1730 GGEEDGEE
+1730 GGRADGEE
-1738 SLGNPENWPDAER
+1738 SLGNPENWPDAEH

-1762 FNVNPEEAE
+1762 FNVSPEEAE

-1793 TWFGNEGQFDTY
+1793 TWFGNEGQFRIPCY
-1805 VLGTVSLA
+1805 GTASLA
-1813 YYANALHAFETAPFL
+1813 YYANALHAFETAPVL

-1854 IKDHGLACARYC
+1854 IRDHGLTCARYC
-1866 MLNAAV
+1866 MLNAAS

-1889 EWVNVPP
+1889 AWTNVPP

-1932 VNFYSASED
+1932 VNFHSASED
-1941 VVGNVLSGSVVA
+1941 VVGNVVADRILA
-1953 AQSVWVA
+1953 AQSVWVV
-1960 QERLKGTVAMW
+1960 QERLKGTASMW

-1994 VDSCWYVSGPG
+1994 VNPRWYAPGQG
-2005 FKTNMVHGMSD
+2005 FKTNMVYGMSD

-2029 IEEEGMRGTAVF
+2029 IEEEGMHGTAVF

-2046 AHGALSHRDWLRA
+2046 AHGDLTHRDWLRA

-2064 AIPAESGAVGANA
+2064 AIPAESGAAGANA
-2077 LGVSGITDVQLDAD
+2077 LGVSGITDVRLDAD
-2091 CIANTDK
+2091 CMANADK
-2098 WPAKRKSSENGVV
+2098 WPRNDDGVLS
-2111 RFRWEHSDFKN
+2111 WEHSDFKN

-2130 LFDRIVG
+2130 LFDKLIGTEGRHVV
-2137 KNSN
+2137 K

>member
-156 CSALAAAFTPSNNAL
+156 CSALAAAFAPSNNAL

-201 AGEAAPQDFALVNVG
+201 AGEADPQDFALVNVG

-229 QVDSDVDTD
+229 LDPEADED

-304 GDGLADGRE
+304 GDGLQDGRE

-380 EDGSNPLAVDT
+380 EAGSNPRAVDT
-391 DGDGLTDGEERV
+391 DGDGLTDGEERE

-416 GLLDP
+416 GIPDP

-437 DGLTDWEEVGLV
+437 DGL
-449 RVLETNSW
+449 
-457 VRADAYVFAVAR
+457 
-469 SDGDA
+469 SDGREA
-474 LGEGAWTAPLPRPF
+474 
-488 ALGGA
+488 
-493 VYDRVVLD
+493 
-501 VDGKVHLVPTNGTP
+501 
-515 VQAGGPPGADG
+515 
-526 LESGTGDIV
+526 
-535 VAPYWGDLELRPD
+535 EL
-548 PVRGI
+548 
-553 SPSIRVGRC
+553 
-562 DSNDLAVVEYQ
+562 
-573 SVGLAGGADGDA
+573 
-585 ALICQIVLQ
+585 
-594 EGKDFPIRF
+594 
-603 CYRSVPPASNA
+603 
-614 SGIVV
+614 
-619 GVFDRSRPG
+619 
-628 RAGGAVRQEL
+628 
-638 VWSRDGGVDVGGG
+638 
-651 LSLGFRLGTGTDPT
+651 GTDPT

-814 GWEVRYGFDPK
+814 GWEVRYSFDPK

-908 FGEPLKFRGGRLD
+908 FGESLKFRGGRLD

-1011 TLSFTGGVFRC
+1011 TFSFTGGVFRC

-1140 EECVWGTDPL
+1140 EECVWGTNPL

-1318 LYVPDADGKFPGGG
+1318 LCVPDADGKFPGGG
-1332 GGGGGGGGQGGGGGG
+1332 GGGGGGQGGGGGGQGGGGGG

-1357 DAPPSW
+1357 DADAPPSW

-1425 GGRAATLQITAEG
+1425 GGRAATLQVTAEG

-1523 TAKARDG
+1523 TAKARSG

-1756 VVLVHG
+1756 VALVHG

-2029 IEEEGMRGTAVF
+2029 IEEEGMHGTAVF

-2064 AIPAESGAVGANA
+2064 AIPAESGAVGANHISA
-2077 LGVSGITDVQLDAD
+2077 FGANGNVRLDAD
-2091 CIANTDK
+2091 CMANADK
-2098 WPAKRKSSENGVV
+2098 WPRNDDGVLS
-2111 RFRWEHSDFKN
+2111 WEHSDFKN

-2130 LFDRIVG
+2130 LFDKLIGTEGRHVVE
-2137 KNSN
+2137 

>member
-1 MPVRNLTAL
+1 MPMRNLTTL
-10 SLLAAL
+10 SLLVAL

-21 YGHGAMEDAVDV
+21 YSHGEVEDAVDV

-64 ADLSVAGT
+64 ADLSVART

-84 APGLPMGAHTNVGH
+84 APGLPMGAHTNVGRT
-98 AAEGTPRPAWWTE
+98 AEGTPRPAWWTE

-304 GDGLADGRE
+304 GDGLLDGRE

-391 DGDGLTDGEERV
+391 DGDGLTDGEERE

-416 GLLDP
+416 GIPDP

-437 DGLTDWEEVGLV
+437 DGL
-449 RVLETNSW
+449 
-457 VRADAYVFAVAR
+457 
-469 SDGDA
+469 SDGREA
-474 LGEGAWTAPLPRPF
+474 
-488 ALGGA
+488 
-493 VYDRVVLD
+493 
-501 VDGKVHLVPTNGTP
+501 
-515 VQAGGPPGADG
+515 
-526 LESGTGDIV
+526 
-535 VAPYWGDLELRPD
+535 EL
-548 PVRGI
+548 
-553 SPSIRVGRC
+553 
-562 DSNDLAVVEYQ
+562 
-573 SVGLAGGADGDA
+573 
-585 ALICQIVLQ
+585 
-594 EGKDFPIRF
+594 
-603 CYRSVPPASNA
+603 
-614 SGIVV
+614 
-619 GVFDRSRPG
+619 
-628 RAGGAVRQEL
+628 
-638 VWSRDGGVDVGGG
+638 
-651 LSLGFRLGTGTDPT
+651 GTDPT

-814 GWEVRYGFDPK
+814 GWEVRYSFDPK

-878 DGDPLAV
+878 DGAPLAV

-900 CVGGTVLA
+900 CVGGTVFA

-1059 FLLSRYDALHFFP
+1059 FLLSRCDALHFFP

-1332 GGGGGGGGQGGGGGG
+1332 QGGGGGG

-1357 DAPPSW
+1357 DADAPPSW

-1483 CTLTPSGATIPLTR
+1483 CTLTPNGATIPLTR
-1497 TAALYVLGE
+1497 TATLYVLGE

-1523 TAKARDG
+1523 TAKARSG

-1672 GEGGVFLV
+1672 GERGVFLA
-1680 EGSREGTELAVEGTF
+1680 EGSREGAELAVEGTF

-1738 SLGNPENWPDAER
+1738 SLGDPENWPDAEH

-2029 IEEEGMRGTAVF
+2029 IEEEGMHGTAVF

-2046 AHGALSHRDWLRA
+2046 AHGALTHREWLRA

-2091 CIANTDK
+2091 CIANADK
-2098 WPAKRKSSENGVV
+2098 WPKKKNGNPV
-2111 RFRWEHSDFKN
+2111 WEHSDFKN
-2122 VAYFFVYK
+2122 VAYFFVYG
-2130 LFDRIVG
+2130 LFDRLVG

>member
-1 MPVRNLTAL
+1 MPMRNLTTL
-10 SLLAAL
+10 SLLVAL

-84 APGLPMGAHTNVGH
+84 APGLPMGAHTNVGRT
-98 AAEGTPRPAWWTE
+98 AEGTPRPAWWTE

-304 GDGLADGRE
+304 GDGLLDGRE

-391 DGDGLTDGEERV
+391 DGDGLTDGEERE

-416 GLLDP
+416 GIPDP

-437 DGLTDWEEVGLV
+437 DGL
-449 RVLETNSW
+449 
-457 VRADAYVFAVAR
+457 
-469 SDGDA
+469 SDGREA
-474 LGEGAWTAPLPRPF
+474 
-488 ALGGA
+488 
-493 VYDRVVLD
+493 
-501 VDGKVHLVPTNGTP
+501 
-515 VQAGGPPGADG
+515 
-526 LESGTGDIV
+526 
-535 VAPYWGDLELRPD
+535 EL
-548 PVRGI
+548 
-553 SPSIRVGRC
+553 
-562 DSNDLAVVEYQ
+562 
-573 SVGLAGGADGDA
+573 
-585 ALICQIVLQ
+585 
-594 EGKDFPIRF
+594 
-603 CYRSVPPASNA
+603 
-614 SGIVV
+614 
-619 GVFDRSRPG
+619 
-628 RAGGAVRQEL
+628 
-638 VWSRDGGVDVGGG
+638 
-651 LSLGFRLGTGTDPT
+651 GTDPT

-814 GWEVRYGFDPK
+814 GWEVRYSFDPK

-878 DGDPLAV
+878 DGAPLAV

-1059 FLLSRYDALHFFP
+1059 FLLSRCDALHFFP

-1238 RINQNYGVC
+1238 QINQNYGVC

-1254 VPGGVYEIRLHHAGT
+1254 VPGGVYEICLHHAGT

-1332 GGGGGGGGQGGGGGG
+1332 GGGGGGQGGGGGGQGGGGGG

-1357 DAPPSW
+1357 DADAPPSW

-1483 CTLTPSGATIPLTR
+1483 CTLTPNGAPIPLTR
-1497 TAALYVLGE
+1497 TATLYVLGE

-1655 GVSLAKKAP
+1655 GVFLAKKAP

-1730 GGEEDGEE
+1730 GGKADGEE
-1738 SLGNPENWPDAER
+1738 SLGDPENWPDAEH

-1872 ASEAYDGGARSA
+1872 ASEAYDEGARSA

-2029 IEEEGMRGTAVF
+2029 IEEEGMHGTAVF

-2046 AHGALSHRDWLRA
+2046 AHGDLSHRDWLRA

-2091 CIANTDK
+2091 CIANADK
-2098 WPAKRKSSENGVV
+2098 WPKKKNGNPV
-2111 RFRWEHSDFKN
+2111 WEHSDFKN
-2122 VAYFFVYK
+2122 VAYFFVYG
-2130 LFDRIVG
+2130 LFDRLVG